1 MEYKT
6 VKQQATN
13 TYENKRQA
21 SKQKYQLYKN
31 NTKKNQ
37 KCIFKIYIKL
47 YIKIYVQYLGE

>member
-6 VKQQATN
+6 VKQQTTD

-31 NTKKNQ
+31 QKKKKF
-37 KCIFKIYIKL
+37 KC
-47 YIKIYVQYLGE
+47 VYLKNI

>member
-31 NTKKNQ
+31 NTKKS
-37 KCIFKIYIKL
+37 KMYI
-47 YIKIYVQYLGE
+47 